1 MKVSCNDLCFAIFLD
16 IVTHNRPSTQKLHF
30 ESTVFCD
37 NVHAQPHAKAF
48 APEEHAHFFFE
59 RTRNYEWIFSRND
72 FLFFRV
78 HRREDD
84 GIIIIVKG
92 EIDEETIDDAMRGG
106 QTGNDQSPT
115 Y

>member
-1 MKVSCNDLCFAIFLD
+1 
-16 IVTHNRPSTQKLHF
+16 VTTYTRNLTQSFRTRRTRTL
-30 ESTVFCD
+30 
-37 NVHAQPHAKAF
+37 
-48 APEEHAHFFFE
+48 FFE

-84 GIIIIVKG
+84 GIIIIIVKG
-92 EIDEETIDDAMRGG
+92 EIDEKTIDDAMRGG

-115 Y
+115 D